1 MNMSNQQKTTPERM
15 AHIRVYLEKKNK
27 SELVALL
34 LDLVQG
40 MDEPDRQR
48 FWEHLA
54 PPGMATA
61 DLRYPSPEDFL
72 AELEA
77 FAEEVSD
84 GKYYDEEAAEYYGD
98 DNYNDYGDSNE
109 YDPDDHAGIKALRA
123 FFHESDSYFDAGQ
136 FAAAAKAY
144 DILLDLVLEETDE
157 TLGLPDPLEFLP
169 QDQHQIVGRYF
180 SALQASQSQAEFFDQ
195 ALRFMTFHEH
205 SAEMKQ
211 FLELV
216 GTEHQPA
223 LQAYLEA
230 WANQHALKAWPMP
243 LDSLALHLRLLLR
256 FYEQAGRT
264 DDVRALWV
272 RFRRMY
278 PACFTPLLADR
289 QTAGDWEAVLAYAQ
303 EALEVVH
310 PLRPA
315 YYTPEPWVSPD
326 MLSLRGY
333 LARAS
338 SATGNTT
345 KAFEL
350 YRPAFDDAPG
360 FETYSQARRLAD
372 AISAEKGQAFTSQ
385 VVDRLR
391 QQGERQRYL
400 LCQVYLSESRFDKA
414 YSLVANLI
422 GYRGMEESK
431 LVAKA
436 YLLAS
441 LGPAPDER
449 MGSNLRD
456 LYSKVEQGEKE
467 TLRFLRDTLPHMLAP
482 QHSVA
487 IERAET
493 IYRRLMQAH
502 IDNGRKTY
510 GTGAYYCALLGEIAY
525 HEGRLAAFRQWYEEF
540 MVTYKRFRALRAEM
554 DKKVDSVLRNRT

>member
-98 DNYNDYGDSNE
+98 DNYNDYGDSDE

-123 FFHESDSYFDAGQ
+123 FFHEADSYLDAGQ
-136 FAAAAKAY
+136 FAVAAKAY

-278 PACFTPLLADR
+278 PACYTPLLADR

-441 LGPAPDER
+441 LGPTPDER

-456 LYSKVEQGEKE
+456 LYSKVEQGGKE
-467 TLRFLRDTLPHMLAP
+467 TLRFLRDTLPQMLAP

-502 IDNGRKTY
+502 INNGRKRY